1 MNFTRRRFLS
11 AASASAAG
19 FSAVSA
25 LNSSAL
31 GEGIKSVPNIAGFDE
46 TFTKIDET
54 RPWEKYSDRKIRV
67 GLVGYGVCRFSTQFS
82 LQNHPNAEVA
92 AVSDLVPERCAA
104 LAKEARCEKTYPSLE
119 EMLNDDSIEAIF
131 LATDAPSHC
140 RQSIEVLKRGKHV
153 AVAVPAMFGNLEE
166 AFELYETV
174 KAHPELVY
182 AMFETTAYRDSCY
195 AMRQLYRAGAFGK
208 MVYSEGEYYHYSSGG
223 IGGIGSWKNWRRG
236 LPPQYYPTHSN
247 GFYCCVTGG
256 SFTEV
261 SCMGVK
267 SLQERYQDNVNAYQN
282 QFGTEI
288 ALFRTS
294 EGGTARMAV
303 SWDTPQF
310 GGEMGRCRGQLGSFY
325 EKFGGNEEGNEIAKN
340 VNIIKP
346 ALPPGVEPGGHGGSH
361 GYLGHDFIDSI
372 LRKRSPLVDVRM
384 ALNLS
389 IPGFIAH
396 QSALKDGELLKIP
409 QFN

>member
-1 MNFTRRRFLS
+1 MDFTRRQFLS
-11 AASASAAG
+11 VASASAAG

-25 LNSSAL
+25 MNSRVMGAENAPSA
-31 GEGIKSVPNIAGFDE
+31 PNIAGFDE
-46 TFTKIDET
+46 TFTRIDET
-54 RPWEKYSDRKIRV
+54 RPWEKFTDRKVRV
-67 GLVGYGVCRFSTQFS
+67 GLVGYGFCRFSTQFS
-82 LQNHPNAEVA
+82 LQNHPNVEIV

-119 EMLNDDSIEAIF
+119 ELLKDDSVEAVF

-140 RQSIEVLKRGKHV
+140 RQAIDVLKRGKHV
-153 AVAVPAMFGNLEE
+153 ATAVPAMFGNLEE
-166 AFELYETV
+166 AFELYQTV
-174 KAHPELVY
+174 RANPELVY
-182 AMFETTAYRDSCY
+182 AMFETTAYRDGCY

-208 MVYSEGEYYHYSSGG
+208 MVYSEGEYYHYGV
-223 IGGIGSWKNWRRG
+223 GGIGSWNNWRHG
-236 LPPQYYPTHSN
+236 LPPMFYPTHSN
-247 GFYCCVTGG
+247 GFYCCATGG

-261 SCMGVK
+261 SCMGMR
-267 SLQERYQDNVNAYQN
+267 SLQDRYQEGANVYRNA
-282 QFGTEI
+282 FGTEI

-303 SWDTPQF
+303 SWDTPAF
-310 GGEMGRCRGQLGSFY
+310 EGEMGRCRGQLGSFY
-325 EKFGGNEEGNEIAKN
+325 ERFGGNEKGAELAKN
-340 VNIIKP
+340 VNVVKP
-346 ALPPGVEPGGHGGSH
+346 ALPPGVTPGGHGGSH

-389 IPGFIAH
+389 VAGFIAH
-396 QSALKDGELLKIP
+396 QSALKDGELMKIP